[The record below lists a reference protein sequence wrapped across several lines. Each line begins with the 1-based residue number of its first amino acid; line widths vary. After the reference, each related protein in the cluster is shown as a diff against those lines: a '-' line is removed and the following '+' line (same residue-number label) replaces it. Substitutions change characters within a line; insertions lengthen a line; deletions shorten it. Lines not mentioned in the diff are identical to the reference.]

1 MSSEKYKSIYFRE
14 YLLAEILW
22 GDVFLIDM
30 SRNSKIGV
38 NLNALSHISDIIIP
52 LLLFY
57 IVGYGVVSKVK
68 VYEAFLTGAKEGLKV
83 VADIMPTLVGLLVAV
98 GVLRA
103 SGFLDFL
110 AGLLAPLAEPAG
122 IPAAVVPV
130 MLIKLFSG
138 SAATGLVLD
147 VFRTYGPD
155 SYIGTLVS
163 ILMSCTETCFYTMSV
178 YYLAAKVTR
187 TRYTLPGALL
197 SLAAS
202 AAMSVMLARM

>member
-1 MSSEKYKSIYFRE
+1 MN
-14 YLLAEILW
+14 
-22 GDVFLIDM
+22 V
-30 SRNSKIGV
+30 
-38 NLNALSHISDIIIP
+38 LSHISDIIIP

-83 VADIMPTLVGLLVAV
+83 VVDIMPTLVGLLVAV

-163 ILMSCTETCFYTMSV
+163 ILMSCTDTMLILRGNEE
-178 YYLAAKVTR
+178 YLQRQDLEFVLIKRVCPLC
-187 TRYTLPGALL
+187 TLSPVVLDRQ
-197 SLAAS
+197 S
-202 AAMSVMLARM
+202 

>member
-1 MSSEKYKSIYFRE
+1 
-14 YLLAEILW
+14 
-22 GDVFLIDM
+22 
-30 SRNSKIGV
+30 
-38 NLNALSHISDIIIP
+38 
-52 LLLFY
+52 
-57 IVGYGVVSKVK
+57 
-68 VYEAFLTGAKEGLKV
+68 
-83 VADIMPTLVGLLVAV
+83 MPTLVGLLVAV

-163 ILMSCTETCFYTMSV
+163 ILMSCTDTMLILRGNEEYLQRQGLEFVLIFSHFAGCSG
-178 YYLAAKVTR
+178 LAAQ
-187 TRYTLPGALL
+187 
-197 SLAAS
+197 
-202 AAMSVMLARM
+202 

>member
-1 MSSEKYKSIYFRE
+1 MNV
-14 YLLAEILW
+14 L
-22 GDVFLIDM
+22 G
-30 SRNSKIGV
+30 
-38 NLNALSHISDIIIP
+38 HISDIIIP
-52 LLLFY
+52 ILLFY
-57 IVGYGVVSKVK
+57 IVGYGVVSRVK
-68 VYEAFLTGAKEGLKV
+68 VYEAFLKGAKEGLKV
-83 VADIMPTLVGLLVAV
+83 VVDIMPTLVGLLVAV

-110 AGLLAPLAEPAG
+110 SGLLAPLAEPAG

-130 MLIKLFSG
+130 ILIKLFSG

-147 VFRTYGPD
+147 IFRTYGPD

-178 YYLAAKVTR
+178 YYLAAKVTK
-187 TRYTLPGALL
+187 TRYTLSGALL

-202 AAMSVMLARM
+202 AVMSLMLARLMI

>member
-1 MSSEKYKSIYFRE
+1 MNVLR
-14 YLLAEILW
+14 
-22 GDVFLIDM
+22 
-30 SRNSKIGV
+30 
-38 NLNALSHISDIIIP
+38 HISDIIIP

-57 IVGYGVVSKVK
+57 IIGYGLVSKVK

-83 VADIMPTLVGLLVAV
+83 VVDIMPTLVGLLVAV

-110 AGLLAPLAEPAG
+110 SELLAPLAEPVG

-130 MLIKLFSG
+130 ILVKLFSG

-155 SYIGTLVS
+155 SYIGMLVS
-163 ILMSCTETCFYTMSV
+163 ILMSCTDTMLILRGSEE
-178 YYLAAKVTR
+178 YLQRQGLEFVLIFCPSLVVLDWQQIK
-187 TRYTLPGALL
+187 L
-197 SLAAS
+197 S
-202 AAMSVMLARM
+202 

>member
-1 MSSEKYKSIYFRE
+1 MN
-14 YLLAEILW
+14 
-22 GDVFLIDM
+22 V
-30 SRNSKIGV
+30 
-38 NLNALSHISDIIIP
+38 LSHISDIVIP

-68 VYEAFLTGAKEGLKV
+68 VYEAFLTGAKDGLKV
-83 VADIMPTLVGLLVAV
+83 VVDIMPTLVGLLVAV

-103 SGFLDFL
+103 SGFLNFL
-110 AGLLAPLAEPAG
+110 AGLLAPLAQPVG
-122 IPAAVVPV
+122 IPSAVVPV

-155 SYIGTLVS
+155 SYTGMLVS

-178 YYLAAKVTR
+178 YYLAAKVTK
-187 TRYTLPGALL
+187 TRYTLSGALL
-197 SLAAS
+197 SLTVS
-202 AAMSVMLARM
+202 AVMSLVLARGMV

>member
-1 MSSEKYKSIYFRE
+1 MN
-14 YLLAEILW
+14 
-22 GDVFLIDM
+22 V
-30 SRNSKIGV
+30 
-38 NLNALSHISDIIIP
+38 LSHISDIIIP

-57 IVGYGVVSKVK
+57 IVGYGVVSRVK

-83 VADIMPTLVGLLVAV
+83 VVDIMPTLV
-98 GVLRA
+98 
-103 SGFLDFL
+103 
-110 AGLLAPLAEPAG
+110 GLLAPLAEPAG

-202 AAMSVMLARM
+202 AVMSVVLARM

>member
-1 MSSEKYKSIYFRE
+1 MN
-14 YLLAEILW
+14 
-22 GDVFLIDM
+22 V
-30 SRNSKIGV
+30 
-38 NLNALSHISDIIIP
+38 LSHISDIIIP

-57 IVGYGVVSKVK
+57 IVGYGVVSRVK
-68 VYEAFLTGAKEGLKV
+68 VYEAFLAGAKEGLKV
-83 VADIMPTLVGLLVAV
+83 VVDIMPTLVGLL
-98 GVLRA
+98 
-103 SGFLDFL
+103 
-110 AGLLAPLAEPAG
+110 APLAEPVG

-178 YYLAAKVTR
+178 YYLAAKVTK

-202 AAMSVMLARM
+202 AVMSVILARM

>member
-1 MSSEKYKSIYFRE
+1 MN
-14 YLLAEILW
+14 
-22 GDVFLIDM
+22 V
-30 SRNSKIGV
+30 
-38 NLNALSHISDIIIP
+38 LSHISDIIIP

-57 IVGYGVVSKVK
+57 IVGYGVVSRVK

-83 VADIMPTLVGLLVAV
+83 VVDIMPTLVGLLVAV

-110 AGLLAPLAEPAG
+110 AGLLAEPAG

-202 AAMSVMLARM
+202 AVMSVVLARM

>member
-1 MSSEKYKSIYFRE
+1 MN
-14 YLLAEILW
+14 
-22 GDVFLIDM
+22 V
-30 SRNSKIGV
+30 
-38 NLNALSHISDIIIP
+38 LSHISDIIIP

-57 IVGYGVVSKVK
+57 IVGYGVVSRVK

-83 VADIMPTLVGLLVAV
+83 VVDIMPTLVGLLVAV

-110 AGLLAPLAEPAG
+110 AGLLAEETEEAFTKKEWLVAPLAEPAG

-202 AAMSVMLARM
+202 AVMSVVLARM

>member
-1 MSSEKYKSIYFRE
+1 MN
-14 YLLAEILW
+14 
-22 GDVFLIDM
+22 V
-30 SRNSKIGV
+30 
-38 NLNALSHISDIIIP
+38 LSHISDIIIP

-57 IVGYGVVSKVK
+57 IVGYGVVSRVK

-83 VADIMPTLVGLLVAV
+83 VVDIMPTLVGLLVAV

-110 AGLLAPLAEPAG
+110 AGLG

-197 SLAAS
+197 SWAAS
-202 AAMSVMLARM
+202 AVMSVVLARM

>member
-1 MSSEKYKSIYFRE
+1 MN
-14 YLLAEILW
+14 
-22 GDVFLIDM
+22 V
-30 SRNSKIGV
+30 
-38 NLNALSHISDIIIP
+38 LSHISDIIIP

-57 IVGYGVVSKVK
+57 IVGYGVVSRVK

-83 VADIMPTLVGLLVAV
+83 VVDIMPTLVGLLVAV

-110 AGLLAPLAEPAG
+110 AGLLAEETEEAFTKKGLLAPLAEPAG

-202 AAMSVMLARM
+202 AVMSVVLARM

>member
-1 MSSEKYKSIYFRE
+1 MPGHILYKDENRLSYAYLCSIACGRR
-14 YLLAEILW
+14 
-22 GDVFLIDM
+22 GNMNV
-30 SRNSKIGV
+30 
-38 NLNALSHISDIIIP
+38 LSHISDIIIP
-52 LLLFY
+52 ILLFY
-57 IVGYGVVSKVK
+57 IVGYGVVSRVK

-83 VADIMPTLVGLLVAV
+83 VVDIMPTLVGLLVAV

-122 IPAAVVPV
+122 VPAAVVPV
-130 MLIKLFSG
+130 ILVKLFSG

-147 VFRTYGPD
+147 IFRTYGPD

-178 YYLAAKVTR
+178 YYLAAKVTK

-202 AAMSVMLARM
+202 TVMSLMLTRWMN

>member
-1 MSSEKYKSIYFRE
+1 M
-14 YLLAEILW
+14 
-22 GDVFLIDM
+22 
-30 SRNSKIGV
+30 
-38 NLNALSHISDIIIP
+38 NALSHISDIIIP

-163 ILMSCTETCFYTMSV
+163 ILMSCTDTMLILRGNEE
-178 YYLAAKVTR
+178 YLQRQDLEFVLIKRVCPLC
-187 TRYTLPGALL
+187 TLSPVVLDRQ
-197 SLAAS
+197 S
-202 AAMSVMLARM
+202 